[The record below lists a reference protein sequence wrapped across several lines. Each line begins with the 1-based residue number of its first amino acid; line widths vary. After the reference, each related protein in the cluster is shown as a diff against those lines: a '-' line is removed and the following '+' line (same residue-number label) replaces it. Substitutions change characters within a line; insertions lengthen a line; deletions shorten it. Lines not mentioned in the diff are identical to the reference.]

1 MAENAK
7 DSDERDLR
15 GNRGCAPVRL
25 VDQERRAEL
34 DRQGNGLGFTGVQFL
49 GILGYAI
56 RVQGSP
62 NLEERQSGDI
72 DAFEWPARLG
82 QLARHYRREMQGRNE
97 DATEDPV
104 QQMDLPN
111 KVERANRRG
120 VTDDDAH
127 RFC

>member
-15 GNRGCAPVRL
+15 GGRGCAPVRL
-25 VDQERRAEL
+25 VDQERRAEF

-82 QLARHYRREMQGRNE
+82 QLARHY
-97 DATEDPV
+97 
-104 QQMDLPN
+104 
-111 KVERANRRG
+111 
-120 VTDDDAH
+120 
-127 RFC
+127 